1 MKAIKTKVKKKK
13 QPSRKVSTIAESQ
26 KEKKP
31 VGFKAI
37 YRHIKRIPKGKVATY
52 GDIALLCE
60 ERVSART
67 VGWALNVAPED
78 VPWHRVISHT
88 GWLSIGRRSVMQ
100 QEIQRDLLK
109 SEDVEFTDEFT
120 VALDQ
125 FRWRR
130 RKSGQQKK
138 RAGQNKKIVR

>member
-1 MKAIKTKVKKKK
+1 MKAIKTKIKNRN
-13 QPSRKVSTIAESQ
+13 SGSTKAPTKAAS
-26 KEKKP
+26 KNEKKP
-31 VGFKAI
+31 IGFKAI

-78 VPWHRVISHT
+78 VPWHRVISRT

-109 SEDVEFTDEFT
+109 SENVEFTDEFT
-120 VALDQ
+120 VALDL
-125 FRWRR
+125 
-130 RKSGQQKK
+130 
-138 RAGQNKKIVR
+138 